1 MTTRSRFK
9 GVLAATF
16 LGLTGT
22 LTGCG
27 GVTYAG
33 RVVSGPASIATVVP
47 ESDPR
52 LDSATGVE
60 GVLIEFKDEKQNLFG
75 SGVSG
80 ADGKFAISIPT
91 AEAPT
96 RPTVV
101 RSTGPGLVAGE
112 TTLYLPRSG
121 GQLLINVKRSP
132 GSPAGA
138 TPHP

>member
-1 MTTRSRFK
+1 MTMRSRIT
-9 GVLAATF
+9 GALGPLF
-16 LGLTGT
+16 LGIAGT
-22 LTGCG
+22 LAGCG

-52 LDSATGVE
+52 LESATGVE

-80 ADGKFAISIPT
+80 VDGKFAISIPT
-91 AEAPT
+91 ADAPT
-96 RPTVV
+96 RPTIV

-121 GQLLINVKRSP
+121 GQLLINVKRAP
-132 GSPAGA
+132 GGSAGA